1 MTLPPFADLAV
12 FMALILVLTL
22 YGLTAS
28 GHFPAAARA
37 PALQCSAGRIILW
50 VTLAIAG
57 GVLASALLFAW
68 RRLPF
73 YAAVIGGGAMILIA
87 PLLLQPMPDSFVDG
101 RRGLLAFA
109 AVGLALALLAAN
121 FLI

>member
-28 GHFPAAARA
+28 GHFPAARA

-109 AVGLALALLAAN
+109 AVELALALLAAN
-121 FLI
+121 YLI